1 MCVVK
6 QKLKE
11 GKEKNEVNVTR
22 KPEKNMLG
30 TSVNCTSIYR
40 EPNNAG
46 LIFYVSKCFFL
57 RLKVFFYVKIT
68 EFSGNGRDV
77 FFWPLSLSTRDESEP
92 SWLEP

>member
-6 QKLKE
+6 QELKE
-11 GKEKNEVNVTR
+11 GKGKKMRSMLNQEKICLA
-22 KPEKNMLG
+22 PL
-30 TSVNCTSIYR
+30 SIVRLYLDR
-40 EPNNAG
+40 EPNNVG

-77 FFWPLSLSTRDESEP
+77 FFWPLSLSTSELP
-92 SWLEP
+92 IFQG